1 MQSKTVKLRD
11 DTKFVIIFSL
21 PRRKV
26 PEGLQVLKQCGGN
39 VGYTPAP
46 QEAPEDVRF
55 SKADVD
61 LDGLMTRVS
70 VDEIN
75 ISQNERAYCTVY
87 VNCTVG
93 VGNKD
98 QGFGPWTGPYED
110 FVRDT
115 VDYIVWGRAI
125 VKFGADKTT
134 FELRKPVDGNA
145 EVKVRFAIER

>member
-1 MQSKTVKLRD
+1 MLFRS
-11 DTKFVIIFSL
+11 
-21 PRRKV
+21 
-26 PEGLQVLKQCGGN
+26 
-39 VGYTPAP
+39 
-46 QEAPEDVRF
+46 
-55 SKADVD
+55 
-61 LDGLMTRVS
+61 
-70 VDEIN
+70 
-75 ISQNERAYCTVY
+75 
-87 VNCTVG
+87 CTVG

-145 EVKVRFAIER
+145 EVKVRFAIERYSRIIRAGAPRAPVFYLSYALNL